1 VANWCQARADG
12 NPQDYPGRKPA
23 KEKPVRQTRML
34 ILQHPDGRVWLE
46 PRPPSGIW
54 GGLWC
59 FPQLDPDDRQH
70 TALAERGLDARD
82 QEALTPFRHTFS
94 HFHLDIEPL
103 LIRVDTTGA
112 GVQDA
117 GGRWISPA
125 DPGELGLAAPVKKL
139 LEQLHGPRQAGLL

>member
-1 VANWCQARADG
+1 PDRRLADYTQAVMDLGATLCTRRRPDCPRCPVSAWCQARADG

-59 FPQLDPDDRQH
+59 FP
-70 TALAERGLDARD
+70 
-82 QEALTPFRHTFS
+82 
-94 HFHLDIEPL
+94 
-103 LIRVDTTGA
+103 
-112 GVQDA
+112 
-117 GGRWISPA
+117 
-125 DPGELGLAAPVKKL
+125 
-139 LEQLHGPRQAGLL
+139 